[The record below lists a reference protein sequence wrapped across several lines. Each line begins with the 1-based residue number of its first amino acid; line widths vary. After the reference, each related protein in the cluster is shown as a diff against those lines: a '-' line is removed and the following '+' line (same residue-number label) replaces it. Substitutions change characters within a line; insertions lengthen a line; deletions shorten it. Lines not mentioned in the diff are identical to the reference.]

1 MSENDKN
8 VIHPKKN
15 GFTVIDITPEKIVFS
30 LFVWRP
36 PQQVEEIDSMKPA
49 LIYEAPRHA

>member
-1 MSENDKN
+1 M
-8 VIHPKKN
+8 
-15 GFTVIDITPEKIVFS
+15 IDITPEKIVFS
-30 LFVWRP
+30 LFVRRP